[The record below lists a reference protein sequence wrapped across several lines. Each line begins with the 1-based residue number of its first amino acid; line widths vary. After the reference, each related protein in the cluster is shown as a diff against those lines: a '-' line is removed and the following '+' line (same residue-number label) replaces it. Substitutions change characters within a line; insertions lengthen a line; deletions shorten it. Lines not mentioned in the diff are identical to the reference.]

1 VTSSSRCTNKETDG
15 VLHRR
20 KLACTYGRDQI
31 VANVASAAR
40 YFKNYKLDYPN
51 TETQKGSKKFV
62 KAMKKLHVSIT
73 LYLNANDVF

>member
-1 VTSSSRCTNKETDG
+1 MECVVKTG
-15 VLHRR
+15 
-20 KLACTYGRDQI
+20 A
-31 VANVASAAR
+31 VANVLSASR

-73 LYLNANDVF
+73 FYPYTKTYADLLRKPYRRTPNSTENSSTC

>member
-1 VTSSSRCTNKETDG
+1 VRSSSRCTNKETGG
-15 VLHRR
+15 VRHRR
-20 KLACTYGRDQI
+20 KSACAYGCAQT
-31 VANVASAAR
+31 VADVTSAAR

-73 LYLNANDVF
+73 LHPDAKDVR